1 MSKNPGEKIKQLQLE
16 IDSLQKVI
24 RDTQKEIDDNQHS
37 IKEMYRAADLLQS
50 FIPSRDKWR
59 DVFLSFAN

>member
-1 MSKNPGEKIKQLQLE
+1 MNKNSEKIKQLQQE
-16 IDSLQKVI
+16 IGSLQKVI
-24 RDTQKEIDDNQHS
+24 FDTQKKIDDNQHS
-37 IKEMYRAADLLQS
+37 IKEMYHLVDLLQS

>member
-1 MSKNPGEKIKQLQLE
+1 MSKTSNEKIKQLQRE
-16 IDSLQKVI
+16 IESLQKVI
-24 RDTQKEIDDNQHS
+24 FDTQEEVGRNQHS
-37 IKEMYRAADLLQS
+37 INEMYRAVDLLQS

>member
-1 MSKNPGEKIKQLQLE
+1 MSKTSDEKINQLQRE
-16 IDSLQKVI
+16 IESLQKVI
-24 RDTQKEIDDNQHS
+24 FDTQKEIDDNQHS
-37 IKEMYRAADLLQS
+37 IKEMYRAVDLLQS